1 MARKDTGSYSLGLRL
16 ENQKKYEAGL
26 SASLQNA
33 MSIAQSQEDA
43 LNRMSKLLSKMNE
56 LAGHGIER
64 GVLSADRENYQAA
77 FAGFVDDFEKIQN
90 ETFNDKSIFGNTM
103 GDEEKQFLD
112 SLKNHWLKTPKI

>member
-1 MARKDTGSYSLGLRL
+1 MAWKDTGSYSLGLRL

-43 LNRMSKLLSKMNE
+43 LNRMSKLLTKMNE
-56 LAGHGIER
+56 LGRHGLQY
-64 GVLSADRENYQAA
+64 GTLSADRENYQAA

-90 ETFNDKSIFGNTM
+90 EKFNDVSMFWQYHGR
-103 GDEEKQFLD
+103 
-112 SLKNHWLKTPKI
+112 